1 MIRSRFWLVW
11 ILGLGVSSASP
22 SQAWALGKK
31 KSEAPAPTP
40 TPGAPLTGKR
50 VIRLN
55 SVQAAEIELPDET
68 TYRFGEDFQ
77 GLFRQKLEETGRYL
91 VVVPEPKA
99 GRALRAA
106 PGFEWESSWTP
117 SAEVRVGVEALSF
130 VSGGRGGRVF
140 YGFDERVNSGWENRN
155 EFPLRKVSF
164 EPNWFD
170 RTFDRK
176 GPALDHSQ
184 LGLDLGE
191 GIQVNALFAWLDLK
205 YVHYEARLHLSV
217 EVDVPSENRK
227 ELRRIQV
234 KGHGYYYDFA
244 GAYGVFGAGIRL
256 ARKDAM
262 LSALRNSISG
272 AVQALD
278 RSFESLPVVA
288 RIDRVVQWQG
298 ETWFLLGSG
307 PGAGL
312 PVGLELEVRDVPGA
326 RLRVERETQS
336 GTVARSLGSEGTL
349 EKIRKGMI
357 AQGSPSSPSRGLP
370 WSGRARSLA
379 INDIRELGDAPL
391 ETIELPTRNF
401 PKPQFP
407 TGTAK
412 GRSVWEATLKML
424 SETLLLPYRLWRY
437 AQYDR
442 AYQLKSD
449 SPEEE
454 QTSDEEWTKRTL
466 AQDWSSQIGLDRALN
481 AESRRVEA
489 REKAPAHS
497 EVIVA
502 ILDSGVDYNHPLLHA
517 SLYLNPKFTTDVQ
530 GRKDRYGWDFLSN
543 DSRPYD
549 DGYHGTQVASLI
561 HAVSPRARLLP
572 VKVFDP
578 FGLTQSAALYAAFE
592 YALDRG
598 AKILVCAWATRKN
611 SQALRAAVKLAHT
624 RGALVIAA
632 AGDRGDDLNSGA
644 PGVDGTPEAYPAS
657 LSSEFDSVLAVA
669 SLDRSDRLVRKK
681 GRWSNW
687 GARSVQIA
695 APGEAIEV
703 AEPRARY
710 AVDTG
715 SGLSAALV
723 AGAAARIAETRG
735 ITDGRELK
743 RTLLENARK
752 VPQLSPWVEQGRVLS
767 VTD

>member
-1 MIRSRFWLVW
+1 MIRSRLWLLW
-11 ILGLGVSSASP
+11 ILGLGVMGASP
-22 SQAWALGKK
+22 SQTWAFGKK
-31 KSEAPAPTP
+31 KSEAPVLAP
-40 TPGAPLTGKR
+40 APHSAGKR

-91 VVVPEPKA
+91 VVVPEPKM
-99 GRALRAA
+99 GLALKAA

-140 YGFDERVNSGWENRN
+140 YGFDERLNTGWENRN

-176 GPALDHSQ
+176 GPSLDHSQ

-205 YVHYEARLHLSV
+205 YVRYEARLHLSV
-217 EVDVPSENRK
+217 EVDVPTENRK
-227 ELRRIQV
+227 EVRRLQV
-234 KGHGYYYDFA
+234 KGQGYYYDFA

-262 LSALRNSISG
+262 LSALRNSIG
-272 AVQALD
+272 AAVQALD

-312 PVGLELEVRDVPGA
+312 PVGLELEVRDIPGA

-336 GTVARSLGSEGTL
+336 GTVARSSGSEGTL
-349 EKIRKGMI
+349 EKIQKGMI
-357 AQGSPSSPSRGLP
+357 VQSSSSSPSRSIP
-370 WSGRARSLA
+370 SSGRARSLA
-379 INDIRELGDAPL
+379 VKEIREGVDAPL
-391 ETIELPTRNF
+391 ESIELPTRNF
-401 PKPQFP
+401 PKPRFP
-407 TGTAK
+407 EGTAK

-442 AYQLKSD
+442 AYQLESD

-454 QTSDEEWTKRTL
+454 QTSDEEWTKRAL
-466 AQDWSSQIGLDRALN
+466 AQDWSSQIGLDRVLN
-481 AESRRVEA
+481 SERS
-489 REKAPAHS
+489 PAQS
-497 EVIVA
+497 DVIVA
-502 ILDSGVDYNHPLLHA
+502 ILDSGIDYNHPLLHS
-517 SLYLNPKFTTDVQ
+517 SLYLNPNFTTDAQ

-561 HAVSPRARLLP
+561 HAVSPKARLLP

-657 LSSEFDSVLAVA
+657 LTSEFDSVLAVA

-723 AGAAARIAETRG
+723 AGAAARLAETHG
-735 ITDGRELK
+735 ITEGRELK
-743 RTLLENARK
+743 RRLLENARR

-767 VTD
+767 VIE